1 MLVEVLE
8 VIEDATSVEE
18 YKNGLCLPKKGRAR
32 VRVINEDR
40 EMVVSF
46 LNSEAIFAV
55 GTIGYLI
62 QEKDYCTLSINPP
75 RNYIWLLTI
84 VVICAI
90 LIFG

>member
-46 LNSEAIFAV
+46 LNSDVIFAE

-62 QEKDYCTLSINPP
+62 QEKDYYTLSLEPP
-75 RNYIWLLTI
+75 KDYSIWLFLLGACI
-84 VVICAI
+84 I